1 MKHYDVVIIGGGT
14 AGIFA
19 AYELNH
25 LHPELKIAMIER
37 GNPIRKRVCP
47 IIAGKTKS
55 CVGCASCCIMNGFGG
70 AGAFSDGKFNFT
82 TEFGGW
88 LHDYL
93 SPDEVMMLIEY
104 VDSVNIRFGATT
116 ERFSTYSPEAAE
128 LEKQALHHDLHLLK
142 AAVKHLG
149 TEKNLKIL
157 SNMAEDLSGK
167 ADIFCNME
175 VEEILPREDGLY
187 ELGGKRYGAFSLHL
201 SDRRPGAPERNGFR
215 PSASGW
221 GLI

>member
-1 MKHYDVVIIGGGT
+1 
-14 AGIFA
+14 
-19 AYELNH
+19 
-25 LHPELKIAMIER
+25 MIER

-187 ELGGKRYGAFSLHL
+187 ELAASGTERFLCTYLIVA
-201 SDRRPGAPERNGFR
+201 PGAR
-215 PSASGW
+215 SGMVFVRVQAD
-221 GLI
+221 GD